1 MNIQGFPLGLS
12 GFISLQSKWCL
23 IGKKKKKKTFGF
35 FLILS
40 NILGNMFMV
49 FGQGT

>member
-12 GFISLQSKWCL
+12 GFISLQSKWCI
-23 IGKKKKKKTFGF
+23 IGKKNNNFGF

-49 FGQGT
+49 FEQGT